1 MKKLVLLLAALVAVT
16 CSVSAQKLTKEEKK
30 AQKEAEAAQT
40 AALMQKMFAQH
51 CFKFIPESYTLGN
64 GERNNIDGYQELAI
78 RPDSFRC
85 EMTGIGL
92 IDVNRYEVVKETTE
106 KTGYTLSVK
115 MEANGEILYFNFVVN
130 SKSGLGTCR
139 IKSNKSSDRV
149 YNGSYREF

>member
-1 MKKLVLLLAALVAVT
+1 MKKLVLMLAALVAVT
-16 CSVSAQKLTKEEKK
+16 CSVSAQKLTKEEKQ
-30 AQKEAEAAQT
+30 AQKDAQVAQT
-40 AALMQKMFAQH
+40 AALMQKLFSQH

-64 GERNNIDGYQELAI
+64 GERNNIDGYQELGL

-85 EMTGIGL
+85 EMTGVGL

-106 KTGYTLSVK
+106 KTGYTLSIK
-115 MEANGEILYFNFVVN
+115 MEANGELLTFNFVVN

-149 YNGSYREF
+149 YNGSYRSW

>member
-30 AQKEAEAAQT
+30 AQKEAQAAQT

-51 CFKFIPESYTLGN
+51 SFKFIPESYTLGN
-64 GERNNIDGYQELAI
+64 GERNNIDGYQEVAI

-85 EMTGIGL
+85 EITGLGL
-92 IDVNRYEVVKETTE
+92 VDVNRYELLKETTE
-106 KTGYTLSVK
+106 KTGYTLSIK
-115 MEANGEILYFNFVVN
+115 IEANGEILNFNFIVN
-130 SKSGLGTCR
+130 SKSGLGTLR

-149 YNGSYREF
+149 YNGTYREF